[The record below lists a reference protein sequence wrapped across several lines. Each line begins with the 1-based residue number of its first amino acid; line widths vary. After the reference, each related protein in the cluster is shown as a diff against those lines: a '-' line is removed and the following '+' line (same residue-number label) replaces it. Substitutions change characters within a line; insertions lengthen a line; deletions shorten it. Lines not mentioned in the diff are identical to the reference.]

1 LVRIEWTEGAIRDLQ
16 KLDKVIARRILKKI
30 TWFSKNFERI
40 ILEALDGEF
49 KGTYKLRAG
58 DWRVVYSVERKTV
71 IIQFVGH
78 RREIYKSRK
87 H

>member
-1 LVRIEWTEGAIRDLQ
+1 MVRIEWTEGAIRDLQ

-58 DWRVVYSVERKTV
+58 DWRVVYLVERKTV

>member
-58 DWRVVYSVERKTV
+58 DWRVVYSVERETV